1 MATKDLSLARLAQPH
16 PAEPALVIS
25 SASDEELITLMK
37 SGRGEALSALF
48 DRYFRLVLCV
58 ALRILRD
65 TREAEDLMQ
74 DVFLEIYKRA
84 CLFDAGMG

>member
-1 MATKDLSLARLAQPH
+1 
-16 PAEPALVIS
+16 
-25 SASDEELITLMK
+25 MK